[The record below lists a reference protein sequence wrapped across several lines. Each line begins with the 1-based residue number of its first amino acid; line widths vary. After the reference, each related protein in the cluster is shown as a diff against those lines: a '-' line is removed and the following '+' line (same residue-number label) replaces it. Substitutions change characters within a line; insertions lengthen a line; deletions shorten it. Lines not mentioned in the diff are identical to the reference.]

1 MKTTFRAKIEITRTD
16 AEMELKEYTNPEYT
30 PHVRDFLR
38 RRSTRCRR
46 CSGLMMREGSSL
58 VAYRCVQCGDI
69 VDPAILKNR
78 TVIMPIRR
86 TRYVRAGKK
95 SQYPIA
101 VLAAQ

>member
-1 MKTTFRAKIEITRTD
+1 MKTTFGVKREIMRTD
-16 AEMELKEYTNPEYT
+16 AEMELMEYTNPEYT

-38 RRSTRCRR
+38 RRSTQCRR

-101 VLAAQ
+101 VFAAQ